1 MKLLLRSP
9 ALASKNMHLWACCN
23 LQHALFIAFCSGRGV
38 EGAAPYKALPNDC
51 PKSGIPKGEAV
62 HLLVAEFLYSLS
74 PLVVGK
80 VRETYET
87 FPGGS
92 LHTFS
97 PERKYDHSPIQ
108 YII

>member
-1 MKLLLRSP
+1 M
-9 ALASKNMHLWACCN
+9 
-23 LQHALFIAFCSGRGV
+23 Q
-38 EGAAPYKALPNDC
+38 
-51 PKSGIPKGEAV
+51 
-62 HLLVAEFLYSLS
+62 LLVVNLYSLS

-97 PERKYDHSPIQ
+97 PERKYERIPLM
-108 YII
+108 